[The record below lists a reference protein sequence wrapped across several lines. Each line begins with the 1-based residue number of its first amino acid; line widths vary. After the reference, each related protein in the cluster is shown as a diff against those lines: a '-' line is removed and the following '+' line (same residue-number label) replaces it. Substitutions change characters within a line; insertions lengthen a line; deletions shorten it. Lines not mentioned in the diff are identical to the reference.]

1 MNDLDVRKFGF
12 GDLLTMIDNTYNY
25 ASDLLGVKLGKIK
38 PGYEADL
45 SILKYTPFTEI
56 NNDNAL
62 GHLLFGL
69 FHNFKPETVFIKGE
83 EVLSNY
89 NVSNDLESKY
99 SKALKVSKQ
108 FWSEVLKGEN
118 YEFKN
123 KF

>member
-1 MNDLDVRKFGF
+1 M
-12 GDLLTMIDNTYNY
+12 
-25 ASDLLGVKLGKIK
+25 
-38 PGYEADL
+38 
-45 SILKYTPFTEI
+45 
-56 NNDNAL
+56 
-62 GHLLFGL
+62 
-69 FHNFKPETVFIKGE
+69 FIKGE

-89 NVSNDLESKY
+89 KVSNDLENKY